1 MTMTHPIGTQFMSRC
16 KHPLLCT
23 VVDVLTTRN
32 AAGEVV
38 KVRYVAT
45 HEFMGQL
52 VTDHDVTHTAVSMG
66 AQEVDCRNPR

>member
-1 MTMTHPIGTQFMSRC
+1 MSRC

-23 VVDVLTTRN
+23 VTDVLITRN
-32 AAGEVV
+32 AAGDVV

-52 VTDHDVTHTAVSMG
+52 VTDSDVSHTAISMG
-66 AQEVDCRNPR
+66 LAGVDCRNPR